1 MEIKLILT
9 KTDFAVIKKM
19 CNMLFN
25 KIDIVFSS
33 ETTWRKQPL
42 RQKSKFY
49 I

>member
-33 ETTWRKQPL
+33 DTT
-42 RQKSKFY
+42 
-49 I
+49 